1 MPPTVPTASL
11 FTSPTSTDALP
22 MADFSDILANIGE
35 RLVYIPTEP
44 LLFSSGTFWALFL
57 VFLPAFCL
65 LRRRLWLMVSFT
77 VLFSLYFYYK
87 CSGLFVAMLA
97 ATSLVDWLLSRAIAR
112 PGASRALRRL
122 CLTASLVTSLG
133 ILAYFKY
140 ANFFLWNIN
149 ALVAGNF
156 QPLDLILPVGISF
169 YTFQS
174 VSYIVDVYKGRV
186 APTPTW
192 LEYAF
197 FLAYFPAL
205 VAGPIVRADYFLP
218 QIRQNR
224 TASRTEV
231 YMGLWLI
238 ILGVVKKAIIADY
251 IAQYNDL
258 IFQTPGG
265 YSGFETLMGI
275 IGYTMQIYC
284 DFSGYSD
291 MAIGFSLIMGFKL
304 AKNFNFPY
312 KSQNLT
318 DFWRRWH
325 ISLSTWLRDY
335 IYIPLGGNRHGT
347 ARTYLNNFAT
357 MLIGGLWHGA
367 AWKFVFWGAMHGA
380 GLAVHKASKP
390 WLGRL
395 GDSWPVR
402 AASWLV
408 TMVFVALLW
417 VFFRADNWH
426 DSWTVI
432 RTVAD
437 GGYTAAGIA
446 AFASARMLWLILMA
460 VIIISHCLPTGFWDK
475 AAAAF
480 VRAPWLAKLIVFI
493 IVVQLVLE
501 LRGESVAPFIYF
513 QF

>member
-1 MPPTVPTASL
+1 MTAI
-11 FTSPTSTDALP
+11 TDI
-22 MADFSDILANIGE
+22 FHNIG
-35 RLVYIPTEP
+35 RMLTYDPSGP
-44 LLFSSGTFWALFL
+44 MLFSSGTFWALFL
-57 VFLPAFCL
+57 VFMPVYGM
-65 LRRRLWLMVSFT
+65 LRRRFWQMAVFVVAFSF
-77 VLFSLYFYYK
+77 FFYYK
-87 CSGLFVAMLA
+87 SSGIFVCLLGS
-97 ATSLVDWLLSRAIAR
+97 TSAVDWLLSKAIAR
-112 PGASRALRRL
+112 PGASRRVRRL
-122 CLTASLVTSLG
+122 CVAASLLTSLG

-149 ALVAGNF
+149 AMVGSNF
-156 QPLDLILPVGISF
+156 QPLDLVLPVGISF

-174 VSYIVDVYKGRV
+174 VSYIIDVYNGRV
-186 APTPTW
+186 APTATW

-197 FLAYFPAL
+197 FLSFFPAL

-218 QIRQNR
+218 QIRENR
-224 TASRTEV
+224 HATRSEV
-231 YMGLWLI
+231 YTGLWLI

-291 MAIGFSLIMGFKL
+291 MAIGIALIMGFKL
-304 AKNFNFPY
+304 AKNFDFPY
-312 KSQNLT
+312 KARNLT

-335 IYIPLGGNRHGT
+335 IYIPLGGNRKGT

-390 WLGRL
+390 VLGRI

-408 TMVFVALLW
+408 TMTFVALLW
-417 VFFRADNWH
+417 VFFRADSWA
-426 DSWTVI
+426 DSWTVVSSVF
-432 RTVAD
+432 RD
-437 GGYTAAGIA
+437 FSAAYIP
-446 AFASARMLWLILMA
+446 AFAAARSLWLILML
-460 VIIISHCLPTGFWDK
+460 VIVVSHCLPTRFWES
-475 AAAAF
+475 AQAWF
-480 VRAPWLAKLIVFI
+480 VRSPWIVKLLIFIV
-493 IVVQLVLE
+493 VVQLVIE
-501 LRGESVAPFIYF
+501 LRTESVSPFIYF

>member
-1 MPPTVPTASL
+1 MTAI
-11 FTSPTSTDALP
+11 TDI
-22 MADFSDILANIGE
+22 FHNIG
-35 RLVYIPTEP
+35 RMLTYDPSGP
-44 LLFSSGTFWALFL
+44 MLFSSGTFWALFL
-57 VFLPAFCL
+57 VFMPVYGM
-65 LRRRLWLMVSFT
+65 LRRRFWQMVVFVVAFSF
-77 VLFSLYFYYK
+77 FFYYK
-87 CSGLFVAMLA
+87 SSGIFVCLLG
-97 ATSLVDWLLSRAIAR
+97 ATSAVDWLLSKAIAR
-112 PGASRALRRL
+112 PGASRRVRRL
-122 CLTASLVTSLG
+122 CVAASLLTSLG

-149 ALVAGNF
+149 AMVGSNF
-156 QPLDLILPVGISF
+156 QPLDLVLPVGISF

-174 VSYIVDVYKGRV
+174 VSYIIDVYKGRV
-186 APTPTW
+186 APTATW

-197 FLAYFPAL
+197 FLSFFPAL

-218 QIRQNR
+218 QIRENR
-224 TASRTEV
+224 HATRSEV
-231 YMGLWLI
+231 YTGLWLI

-291 MAIGFSLIMGFKL
+291 MAIGIALIMGFKL

-335 IYIPLGGNRHGT
+335 IYIPLGGNRKGT

-390 WLGRL
+390 VLGRI

-408 TMVFVALLW
+408 TMTFVALLW
-417 VFFRADNWH
+417 VFFRADSWA
-426 DSWTVI
+426 DSWTVVSSVF
-432 RTVAD
+432 RD
-437 GGYTAAGIA
+437 FSAAYIP
-446 AFASARMLWLILMA
+446 AFAAARSLWLILML
-460 VIIISHCLPTGFWDK
+460 VIVVSHCLPTRFWES
-475 AAAAF
+475 AQAWF
-480 VRAPWLAKLIVFI
+480 VRSLWIVKLLIFIV
-493 IVVQLVLE
+493 VVQLVIE
-501 LRGESVAPFIYF
+501 LRTESVSPFIYF

>member
-1 MPPTVPTASL
+1 MTAI
-11 FTSPTSTDALP
+11 
-22 MADFSDILANIGE
+22 ADIFHNIG
-35 RLVYIPTEP
+35 RMLTYDPSGP
-44 LLFSSGTFWALFL
+44 MLFSSGTFWALFL
-57 VFLPAFCL
+57 VFMPVYGM
-65 LRRRLWLMVSFT
+65 LRRRFWQMVVFVVAFSF
-77 VLFSLYFYYK
+77 FFYYK
-87 CSGLFVAMLA
+87 SSGIFVCLLG
-97 ATSLVDWLLSRAIAR
+97 ATSAVDWLLSKAIAR
-112 PGASRALRRL
+112 PGASRRVRRL
-122 CLTASLVTSLG
+122 CVAASLLTSLG

-149 ALVAGNF
+149 AMVGSNF
-156 QPLDLILPVGISF
+156 HPLDLVLPVGISF

-174 VSYIVDVYKGRV
+174 VSYIIDVYKGRV
-186 APTPTW
+186 APTATW

-197 FLAYFPAL
+197 FLSFFPAL

-218 QIRQNR
+218 QIRENR
-224 TASRTEV
+224 HATRSEV
-231 YMGLWLI
+231 YTGLWLI

-291 MAIGFSLIMGFKL
+291 MAIGIALIMGFKL
-304 AKNFNFPY
+304 AKNFDFPY
-312 KSQNLT
+312 KARNLT

-335 IYIPLGGNRHGT
+335 IYIPLGGNRKGT

-390 WLGRL
+390 VLGRI

-408 TMVFVALLW
+408 TMTFVALLW
-417 VFFRADNWH
+417 VFFRADSWA
-426 DSWTVI
+426 DSWTVVSSVF
-432 RTVAD
+432 RD
-437 GGYTAAGIA
+437 FSAAYIP
-446 AFASARMLWLILMA
+446 AFAAARSLWLILML
-460 VIIISHCLPTGFWDK
+460 VIVVSHCLPTRFWES
-475 AAAAF
+475 AQAWF
-480 VRAPWLAKLIVFI
+480 VRSPWIVKLLIFIV
-493 IVVQLVLE
+493 VVQLVIE
-501 LRGESVAPFIYF
+501 LRTESVSPFIYF

>member
-1 MPPTVPTASL
+1 MTGFIENILNLLSYDPKA
-11 FTSPTSTDALP
+11 P
-22 MADFSDILANIGE
+22 M
-35 RLVYIPTEP
+35 
-44 LLFSSGTFWALFL
+44 LFSSGTFWALFL
-57 VFLPAFCL
+57 AFMPLYGL
-65 LRRRLWLMVSFT
+65 LRRRKWQMLTFVVAFSF
-77 VLFSLYFYYK
+77 YFYYK
-87 CSGLFVAMLA
+87 SSGVFVLLLG
-97 ATSLVDWLLSRAIAR
+97 ATSAVDWTLSRLMSA
-112 PGASRALRRL
+112 PGRSRAFRRT
-122 CLTASLVTSLG
+122 CVGISLLTSLG

-140 ANFFLWNIN
+140 ANFFLWNIS
-149 ALVAGNF
+149 AMVQANF

-174 VSYIVDVYKGRV
+174 VSYIIDVYKGRV
-186 APTPTW
+186 APTRTW

-197 FLAYFPAL
+197 FLSFFPAL

-218 QIRQNR
+218 QIDRNHHATR
-224 TASRTEV
+224 KEV

-238 ILGVVKKAIIADY
+238 ILGIVKKAIIADY

-291 MAIGFSLIMGFKL
+291 MATGIALIMGFKL
-304 AKNFNFPY
+304 AQNFNFPY

-335 IYIPLGGNRHGT
+335 VYIPLGGNRKGT

-390 WLGRL
+390 WLARL
-395 GDSWPVR
+395 GNGYAVRILSW
-402 AASWLV
+402 AV
-408 TMVFVALLW
+408 TMAFVAALW
-417 VFFRADNWH
+417 VFFRADSWQ
-426 DSWTVI
+426 DSLTVLGSVFRDFSLSYAI
-432 RTVAD
+432 P
-437 GGYTAAGIA
+437 
-446 AFASARMLWLILMA
+446 FASARTLWLILML
-460 VIIISHCLPTGFWDK
+460 VIIVAHALPTGFWDK
-475 AAAAF
+475 AAAWF
-480 VRAPWLAKLIVFI
+480 VRSPWVLKLLIFI

-501 LRGESVAPFIYF
+501 LRSENVTPFIYF